1 VEPSIYTD
9 SELAAGR
16 GRTLEPES
24 SPPIPRSLDE
34 LEKASEV
41 VLSHLERLEVKL
53 AAVVVLSHLERL
65 EVKLAATD
73 AELADLIHEQD
84 SAVAA
89 HSDPR
94 DNRGVPV
101 ACRLAETTDRL
112 WMVARRLDSLTDRL
126 GL

>member
-34 LEKASEV
+34 LEKASE
-41 VLSHLERLEVKL
+41 
-53 AAVVVLSHLERL
+53 VVLSHLERL